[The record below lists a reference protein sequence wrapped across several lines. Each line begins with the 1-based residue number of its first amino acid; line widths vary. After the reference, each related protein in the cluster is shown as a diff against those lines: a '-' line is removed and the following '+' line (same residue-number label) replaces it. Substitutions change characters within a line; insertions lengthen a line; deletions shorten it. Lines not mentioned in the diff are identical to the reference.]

1 LVFGGGIGFAL
12 EHTEMSQ
19 PTVTFDRLR
28 WWIVAAVLGA
38 AVISAVSL
46 ASDVAA
52 TDVVSIEEAVAR

>member
-1 LVFGGGIGFAL
+1 MVVSGLLVFA
-12 EHTEMSQ
+12 TDMSQ

-52 TDVVSIEEAVAR
+52 TDVASIEETIGQ